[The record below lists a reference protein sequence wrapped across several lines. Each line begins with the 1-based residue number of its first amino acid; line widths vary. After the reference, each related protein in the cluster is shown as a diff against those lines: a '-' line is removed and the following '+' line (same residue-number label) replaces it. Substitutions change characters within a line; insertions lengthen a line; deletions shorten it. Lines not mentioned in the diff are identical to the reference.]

1 MDDGTLKSTVGTYSF
16 DTTITGGQDYTVT
29 SAMNGITF
37 TPPNATD
44 RIILRSMHVTNI
56 SDNTAYV
63 SSNVLYATG
72 NTAYMGNLIPVPVGG
87 IVEFINRNQILQ
99 PNDKVN
105 LQGFN
110 QTLTPTSNILH
121 SYFTYEVVNSDITY
135 VGVGQNL
142 ATANTNIQIVTA
154 DQADIV
160 FESVKF
166 VNLKSYSIPIK
177 LYIGSANNAPKAYLA
192 YNLQVPPSSS
202 MEVLQSPKLMKYLDN
217 MYASYANASDADSI
231 AVFSS
236 YRRAAVTTISGQSTS
251 GVALGTLNAS
261 FQTTLTDGTTL
272 YYTIE

>member
-1 MDDGTLKSTVGTYSF
+1 
-16 DTTITGGQDYTVT
+16 
-29 SAMNGITF
+29 
-37 TPPNATD
+37 
-44 RIILRSMHVTNI
+44 MHVTNI

-87 IVEFINRNQILQ
+87 VAEFINRNQVLQ
-99 PNDKVN
+99 PNDKIN

-110 QTLTPTSNILH
+110 QSLTPTSNILH
-121 SYFTYEVVNSDITY
+121 SYFTYEVVTSDITY
-135 VGVGQNL
+135 VGTGQNL
-142 ATANTNIQIVTA
+142 ATSNTNIQIVTA
-154 DQADIV
+154 DQADVV

-166 VNLKSYSIPIK
+166 VNLKSYPIPIK

-217 MYASYANASDADSI
+217 LYANYTNASDGDAI
-231 AVFSS
+231 AVFPS
-236 YRRAAVTTISGQSTS
+236 YRRASVTTLALQSTS
-251 GVALGTLNAS
+251 AVPLQPITAAFS
-261 FQTTLTDGTTL
+261 TTLTDGTTL